1 MRQRWQCVKDRGT
14 GLGLVRYSLMSDS
27 TGFRGDASDKTL
39 VSLLVLLEEIHLTDS
54 LGLASVGG
62 DGWGGSRRRNRQDQA
77 ADGPSSI
84 TLFYE

>member
-1 MRQRWQCVKDRGT
+1 
-14 GLGLVRYSLMSDS
+14 MSDS

-62 DGWGGSRRRNRQDQA
+62 DGWGGGRDDVIDRTKLLTDQVLLHYSMNN
-77 ADGPSSI
+77 D
-84 TLFYE
+84 